1 MPYVSGVDK
10 SDAVM
15 FGRTAAQDPQTRPAR
30 LARLARSGNPELRAL
45 VARNA
50 STPPSALAALAGDG
64 ILGIVATVAGNPSTP
79 EATLER
85 LASSRDEH
93 VRAAAFGNPSTPG
106 AVLRNVI
113 NGRGVTLAEKVAAAG
128 NPATPIATLSRLTWR
143 DAPLEIKLAVARN
156 ARASAETLGGLFS
169 WHDREKPKMRAIA
182 RALAE
187 NPATPTSTRAYLYEQ
202 ADLRALVVATIPM
215 EPPAKRISY
224 VRNTGYVSSAT
235 FELLANDKDEAVRRA
250 VAIAPGA
257 KQEVLELLAAD
268 SSESVAGVARGRLEK
283 DVVEIRRLARATDP
297 VLLEAIARNSG
308 TPPELLPEIVL
319 AILDT
324 AGEDLLRDYA
334 KDTSAPADVLRRLA
348 QHSSAGVRFA
358 VASRAVAPSDV
369 LKMLALDSAPNI
381 RAAAARVQ
389 GMPVSSLVSLVADAD
404 NAVRKSVAG
413 NASMPPELLMRLAV
427 DDAADVVAAVAANP
441 SATGPVLSKIV
452 GDQLARRSARP
463 PRPSYSTAR
472 EAFPLDP
479 LISAA
484 ANSNTPA
491 ESMSVLVE
499 SVMSVLARA
508 SSSRD
513 ERRLAEEAQVWAALA
528 KNDAAPPDVLDA
540 VARGAHRELWMK
552 GDPDR
557 VPHDL
562 EGSRERI
569 LSDIVDNRRSAVGTL
584 EFLSDGEW
592 VARRTTTRS
601 ERDDGHTIT
610 WTIWDG
616 SATAAAKA
624 DMARK
629 VRREISRR
637 SWMREDGQADRLGFA
652 ANPDASPEIL
662 DELASDP
669 ASSVRSAVAA
679 NRSTPADAFARL
691 AADAERSVR
700 VAAAGATHPDAA
712 IREHERSGYTREPR
726 EVAYRDGFET
736 LAQDIDPEIRTAV
749 ASNAGAFWIA
759 LSEPAR
765 SRMAFDEHPSVRA
778 AVLKSISSL
787 DHVFGGLEIS
797 AAALDHMIKT
807 GNSETWRTLA
817 ARYGELPLAILEQL
831 ANTGDAP
838 TAVLV
843 AKDYYTKGDL
853 LVRLAGSNNKDVVEA
868 VASRQQFGGDRGNDA
883 AVRKALIR
891 NPHAPEFF
899 LRQVAYGGTKDE
911 DMINLAIK
919 HPNFPESMLIGFA
932 EGTDQQRI
940 MAAASSR
947 NPKAAAA
954 VAANEHAS
962 LEALTYVAVHGG
974 QEARDALLVNK
985 MTPPELLLRLI
996 EQNAGR

>member
-1 MPYVSGVDK
+1 
-10 SDAVM
+10 M
-15 FGRTAAQDPQTRPAR
+15 FGGTAAQDPQTRPAR
-30 LARLARSGNPELRAL
+30 LARLSRSGNPELRAL
-45 VARNA
+45 VASNV
-50 STPPSALAALAGDG
+50 STPPSVLATLAGDG
-64 ILGIVATVAGNPSTP
+64 APGVAFAAAGNTSTP
-79 EATLER
+79 GPSLER
-85 LASSRDEH
+85 LAGSRDEH
-93 VRAAAFGNPSTPG
+93 IRAAVFGNPNTPG
-106 AVLRNVI
+106 AVLGDILNR
-113 NGRGVTLAEKVAAAG
+113 RGATLTEKVAAAG
-128 NPATPIATLSRLTWR
+128 NPATPPAVLSRLAWH
-143 DAPLEIKLAVARN
+143 DAPQEIKLAVARN
-156 ARASAETLGGLFS
+156 TCASADTLGGLFS

-182 RALAE
+182 RSLAE

-202 ADLRALVVATIPM
+202 EDLRPIVLATIPT
-215 EPPAKRISY
+215 EPIAKRISH
-224 VRNTGYVSSAT
+224 VRGSGYVSSAT
-235 FELLANDKDEAVRRA
+235 FELLANDRDQAVRRA
-250 VAIAPGA
+250 VAISPNV
-257 KQEVLELLAAD
+257 KEDVLTLLATD
-268 SSESVAGVARGRLEK
+268 SAEGVAGVARARIANDGA
-283 DVVEIRRLARATDP
+283 EIRRLARESDP
-297 VLLEAIARNSG
+297 VLLEAIARNPR
-308 TPPELLPEIVL
+308 TPPELKPELVL
-319 AILDT
+319 AIIDT
-324 AGEDLLRDYA
+324 AGEDLLRDYGKEA
-334 KDTSAPADVLRRLA
+334 TTPDDVLRRLA
-348 QHSSAGVRFA
+348 KHESSSVRFA
-358 VASRAVAPSDV
+358 VASRAAAPSDV
-369 LKMLALDSAPNI
+369 LKILALDPAPNI
-381 RAAAARVQ
+381 RAAAARGQ
-389 GMPVSSLVSLVADAD
+389 GMPVSSLVSLAADAD
-404 NAVRKSVAG
+404 KTVRKSVAG

-427 DDAADVVAAVAANP
+427 DDAADVVAAVAANA
-441 SATGPVLSKIV
+441 SATAPVLTKIV
-452 GDQLARRSARP
+452 NDQLARRAARP
-463 PRPSYSTAR
+463 ARPSYSTER
-472 EAFPLDP
+472 DTFPLEP

-491 ESMSVLVE
+491 EALSVLVE
-499 SVMSVLARA
+499 SVMSVLAR
-508 SSSRD
+508 SSSPRD
-513 ERRLAEEAQVWAALA
+513 QRRLAEEAQVWAALA
-528 KNDAAPPDVLDA
+528 KNDAASPDVLDA

-557 VPHDL
+557 VPRDL

-569 LSDIVDNRRSAVGTL
+569 LSDIVENPGSAVGTL
-584 EFLSDGEW
+584 EFLSDGDW

-637 SWMREDGQADRLGFA
+637 SWMREDGQADRIGFA

-662 DELASDP
+662 DELANDP
-669 ASSVRSAVAA
+669 ANAVRRAVAA
-679 NRSTPADAFARL
+679 NRSTPAAAFARL
-691 AADAERSVR
+691 AADAEPSVR
-700 VAAAGATHPDAA
+700 VAAAGSTHPDAA

-726 EVAYRDGFET
+726 EVAYRAGFEV
-736 LAQDIDPEIRTAV
+736 LAQDVDPEIRTAV
-749 ASNAGAFWIA
+749 ASNAGAFWVA

-778 AVLKSISSL
+778 AVLKSISTL

-817 ARYGELPLAILEQL
+817 ARYGELPIAILEQL

-853 LVRLAGSNNKDVVEA
+853 LVRLAGSNNRDVVEA
-868 VASRQQFGGDRGNDA
+868 VASRLPSGDHRGNDD

-891 NPHAPEFF
+891 NPHAPELF

-947 NPKAAAA
+947 NPKAVAA

-974 QEARDALLVNK
+974 QGAREALLVNK
-985 MTPPELLLRLI
+985 KTPPELLLRLI
-996 EQNAGR
+996 EETPGR